1 MGVMT
6 PVLADLCPLP
16 QIHIKPS
23 SLIPQ
28 DVTVFGDRD
37 FQKGINVLVCALGW
51 EEEFLAWHGEEK
63 DEFMEIRDAAS
74 AA

>member
-1 MGVMT
+1 MPPPPNSYQT
-6 PVLADLCPLP
+6 
-16 QIHIKPS
+16 
-23 SLIPQ
+23 LIPDTS
-28 DVTVFGDRD
+28 DVTVFGDKD

-51 EEEFLAWHGEEK
+51 EEEFLAWRGEEK

>member
-1 MGVMT
+1 M
-6 PVLADLCPLP
+6 
-16 QIHIKPS
+16 
-23 SLIPQ
+23 
-28 DVTVFGDRD
+28 FGDRD

-51 EEEFLAWHGEEK
+51 EEEFLAWRGEEK